1 MGGDVD
7 VDVVAA
13 PVVVRVAAV
22 ELEKVPECG
31 TGARVDGPA
40 SAPLML
46 WVGLL
51 GLATLACP
59 YNVLVGWAWTVG
71 PVIP

>member
-46 WVGLL
+46 
-51 GLATLACP
+51 
-59 YNVLVGWAWTVG
+59 
-71 PVIP
+71 